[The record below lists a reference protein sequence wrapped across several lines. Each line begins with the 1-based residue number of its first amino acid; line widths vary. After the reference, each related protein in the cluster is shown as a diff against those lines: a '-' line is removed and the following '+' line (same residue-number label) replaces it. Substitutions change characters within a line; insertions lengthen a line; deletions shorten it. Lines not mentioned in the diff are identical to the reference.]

1 MQGGNGMNRLTF
13 SIKESGDGFVLL
25 DDQGKTV
32 AWTLDRLLALQ
43 ILLGLEFLVGS
54 LRQETPE
61 PEEVSDAS

>member
-1 MQGGNGMNRLTF
+1 MMF
-13 SIKESGDGFVLL
+13 SIRQSGDGYQVL
-25 DDQGKTV
+25 DASGNAI
-32 AWTLDRLLALQ
+32 AWTLDRKWALQ

>member
-1 MQGGNGMNRLTF
+1 MTY
-13 SIKESGDGFVLL
+13 SIRQSGDGFEIL
-25 DDQGKTV
+25 DAQGNTI
-32 AWTLDRLLALQ
+32 AWTLDKAWALQ